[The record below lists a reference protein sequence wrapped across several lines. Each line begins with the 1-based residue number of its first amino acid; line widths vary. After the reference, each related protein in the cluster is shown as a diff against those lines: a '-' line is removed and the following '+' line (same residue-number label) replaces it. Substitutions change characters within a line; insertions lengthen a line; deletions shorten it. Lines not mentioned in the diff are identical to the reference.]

1 MPLHKCG
8 YYSNKSRG
16 MRKKPT
22 LMSWDLLV
30 CPKCNGKMK
39 VIALIGDVDVT
50 KKILLK
56 FMPDQAQH
64 IEQVSLTCSFIV

>member
-1 MPLHKCG
+1 
-8 YYSNKSRG
+8 
-16 MRKKPT
+16 
-22 LMSWDLLV
+22 MSWDLLV